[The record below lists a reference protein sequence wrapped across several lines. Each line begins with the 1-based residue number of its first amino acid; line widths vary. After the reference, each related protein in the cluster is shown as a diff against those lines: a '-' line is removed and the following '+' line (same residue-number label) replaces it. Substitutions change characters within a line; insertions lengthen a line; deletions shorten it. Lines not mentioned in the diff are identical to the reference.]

1 MYRFSNDLELK
12 PIIPRMINNK
22 VIIFFFLK
30 NPYIP
35 ILYKQIL
42 FSVIVI
48 GKVSY
53 YVLLLGSNKE
63 RTRCIQTQV
72 NIGIYWIEGFS
83 SGNSFTSLYYVAKE
97 LNILL
102 LSRKCVITQV
112 RRF

>member
-63 RTRCIQTQV
+63 RTRSIQTLV
-72 NIGIYWIEGFS
+72 NSELYWIEGFS
-83 SGNSFTSLYYVAKE
+83 NENSFKE
-97 LNILL
+97 LNIPP
-102 LSRKCVITQV
+102 LSAKCEID
-112 RRF
+112 